1 MENWQQDW
9 VKAIENAASTLDKFF
24 QDASKEVE
32 QAIAPALDQLE
43 TQVSEWLDPFLE
55 LGNDLGNE
63 IEAFL
68 IELQWMDGV
77 SEFTNPGESLRS
89 QHPICQ
95 GCRHFHG
102 EVYNG
107 TPFICA
113 MHPYGIVDGAE
124 SCPDKEAFSWRLP
137 SSADDASDDDF

>member
-1 MENWQQDW
+1 MENWQQEW
-9 VKAIENAASTLDKFF
+9 IRAIETAASTLDKFF

-32 QAIAPALDQLE
+32 QAIAPALDQIE

-68 IELQWMDGV
+68 IELQWMEGV
-77 SEFTNPGESLRS
+77 SEFVDPADSVRS
-89 QHPICQ
+89 QHPVCK

-113 MHPYGIVDGAE
+113 MHPYGIVDGSE

-137 SSADDASDDDF
+137 SSADESSDDDF

>member
-9 VKAIENAASTLDKFF
+9 ARAVEAAAGSLEKFF

-32 QAIAPALDQLE
+32 QVIAPAIDQIE

-55 LGNDLGNE
+55 LGADLGTE
-63 IEAFL
+63 VEAFL
-68 IELQWMDGV
+68 LELQWMDGV
-77 SEFTNPGESLRS
+77 SEFVDPGESVRS
-89 QHPICQ
+89 QHPICK

-113 MHPYGIVDGAE
+113 MHPYGIVDGAD
-124 SCPDKEAFSWRLP
+124 SCADKEAFSWRLP
-137 SSADDASDDDF
+137 SSSGHSSDDDV